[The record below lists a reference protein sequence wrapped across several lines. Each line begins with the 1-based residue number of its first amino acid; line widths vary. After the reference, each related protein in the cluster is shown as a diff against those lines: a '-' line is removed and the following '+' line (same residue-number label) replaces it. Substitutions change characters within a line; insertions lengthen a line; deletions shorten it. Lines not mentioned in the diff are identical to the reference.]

1 MKIYYI
7 PTSTLN
13 FNNIFS
19 TESIS
24 PKSFYEKRGFG
35 YGRWQSVE
43 ENNFEDI
50 IVLYDKPHV
59 FSRPKS
65 DLEDHPMLI
74 EIRTDESFDKIQD
87 GVYKSE
93 RTIYLDP
100 WNTRIIFFSEDDKR
114 IALINSESSG
124 ETKMI
129 RLYEKKLEIE
139 NNYKGMFPVINENF
153 DRNSSQKEKLIN
165 EDRKIN
171 KLKGLLYGY
180 YIGAFLSSSADKVE
194 KLSILTDVNNIF
206 NSILSNPRRIPS
218 EIQRRRLESL
228 FEKLLSYSPLVKALN
243 KNLERE
249 DAAAI
254 VQATLKEFGADLP
267 QLFPALSELLDCLQK
282 MPEEKQFATSSNT
295 DYKFI
300 NPAIEW
306 INKEISNSQDEI
318 RKSHQPLS
326 IDNIEII
333 VSKEGLFSIDY
344 IKEEVLTKLY
354 ISCVNDIFS
363 SSRYDGKICTFK
375 VDLAKEITYKAKDIC
390 GDNWTQN
397 PLRSYLNQLIRHL
410 AGEEF
415 TQSWDNELLSSIAAV
430 LIKGDS
436 WETLLQFMQSKGMY
450 DYRLAFSIY
459 GVLNGFANLTRDF
472 TDNLISLERKYVW
485 DIYREFYGE
494 IFQKPLT
501 SKEVEDD
508 AIREVIFPS
517 EEADRA
523 YAHNYRYQSGNN
535 ARVYMQTGVIE
546 ERISEEVRNQ
556 VKEFF
561 NQTDKFKNKKAL
573 EPALDEVLGRCPSL
587 KAALDEL
594 GQCARWQTES
604 KKPSKAL
611 KIMRDQFLG
620 QKSMLENTSNYGT
633 LLRDHSWIEKCSQ
646 FSSTDEARKGF
657 INRGNYLIDNYTR
670 RNGRYK
676 YDNKDNKSVI
686 EHFIEKL
693 IPSYYASAQMKYL
706 VEEMNLH
713 KVREYLEQHYGD

>member
-74 EIRTDESFDKIQD
+74 EIKTDESFDKIQE

-153 DRNSSQKEKLIN
+153 DRNSSQKENLIN

-194 KLSILTDVNNIF
+194 KMSILIDINNIF

-218 EIQRRRLESL
+218 EIQRRRLENL
-228 FEKLLSYSPLVKALN
+228 FEKLLSYSPIVKALN

-249 DAAAI
+249 DAATI
-254 VQATLKEFGADLP
+254 VQATLREFGADLP
-267 QLFPALSELLDCLQK
+267 QSFPALSYLLDCLQK
-282 MPEEKQFATSSNT
+282 TPKEKQSATSSKA

-306 INKEISNSQDEI
+306 INK
-318 RKSHQPLS
+318 
-326 IDNIEII
+326 
-333 VSKEGLFSIDY
+333 
-344 IKEEVLTKLY
+344 
-354 ISCVNDIFS
+354 
-363 SSRYDGKICTFK
+363 
-375 VDLAKEITYKAKDIC
+375 
-390 GDNWTQN
+390 
-397 PLRSYLNQLIRHL
+397 
-410 AGEEF
+410 
-415 TQSWDNELLSSIAAV
+415 
-430 LIKGDS
+430 
-436 WETLLQFMQSKGMY
+436 
-450 DYRLAFSIY
+450 
-459 GVLNGFANLTRDF
+459 
-472 TDNLISLERKYVW
+472 
-485 DIYREFYGE
+485 
-494 IFQKPLT
+494 
-501 SKEVEDD
+501 
-508 AIREVIFPS
+508 
-517 EEADRA
+517 
-523 YAHNYRYQSGNN
+523 
-535 ARVYMQTGVIE
+535 
-546 ERISEEVRNQ
+546 
-556 VKEFF
+556 
-561 NQTDKFKNKKAL
+561 
-573 EPALDEVLGRCPSL
+573 
-587 KAALDEL
+587 
-594 GQCARWQTES
+594 
-604 KKPSKAL
+604 
-611 KIMRDQFLG
+611 
-620 QKSMLENTSNYGT
+620 
-633 LLRDHSWIEKCSQ
+633 
-646 FSSTDEARKGF
+646 
-657 INRGNYLIDNYTR
+657 
-670 RNGRYK
+670 
-676 YDNKDNKSVI
+676 
-686 EHFIEKL
+686 
-693 IPSYYASAQMKYL
+693 
-706 VEEMNLH
+706 
-713 KVREYLEQHYGD
+713 